1 MNLYGSRGGT
11 PEEFMQALYAVS
23 RDLNLNAGLSGSF
36 SDVGSSSQSSTG
48 SKGSGSRDSGS
59 RHSRGSGN
67 RFGGIW
73 GYRPWGQVN
82 NDSDSGI
89 LIFFVSLNCSKALLF
104 HFCVLLQIL
113 CLLMQRR
120 VQGNAP
126 IQV

>member
-23 RDLNLNAGLSGSF
+23 RDLNISCGMNL
-36 SDVGSSSQSSTG
+36 SDVGSSSHSSNG

-73 GYRPWGQVN
+73 GYRPWAAVN
-82 NDSDSGI
+82 NDSDSGM
-89 LIFFVSLNCSKALLF
+89 LASVHSSMTVFVSLLTK
-104 HFCVLLQIL
+104 L
-113 CLLMQRR
+113 C
-120 VQGNAP
+120 
-126 IQV
+126 